1 MKPGIDVESDKPGN
15 GALAERGTTVV
26 IRYHG
31 YLHRGDAFQR
41 EEVAEFVLGKR
52 HVIAGLEYGIEG
64 MRVGGR
70 RRFRAAPHLCYG
82 EAGVEG
88 KVPSNAQL
96 TFDVKLVEVR

>member
-1 MKPGIDVESDKPGN
+1 MKPGIDLESDQPGN
-15 GALAERGTTVV
+15 GALAERGKTVV
-26 IRYHG
+26 IRYDG

-41 EEVAEFVLGKR
+41 HEVTEFILGKR

-82 EAGVEG
+82 EKGVEG
-88 KVPSNAQL
+88 TIPANALL
-96 TFDVKLVEVR
+96 TFDVELVEVR